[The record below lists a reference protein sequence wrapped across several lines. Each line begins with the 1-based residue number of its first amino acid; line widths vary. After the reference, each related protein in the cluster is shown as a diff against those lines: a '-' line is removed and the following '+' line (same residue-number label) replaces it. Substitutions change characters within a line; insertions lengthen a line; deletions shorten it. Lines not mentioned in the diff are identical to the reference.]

1 MYAHC
6 RMKIVHTEGREAR
19 TEIRKAL
26 DRTCNCDVTKLFLV
40 STYKDI
46 VFGTYAYATIR
57 FPNYSLRNCRKF

>member
-1 MYAHC
+1 MYIKGVAHNLLHVPEVVSVSMYAHC

-40 STYKDI
+40 STYK
-46 VFGTYAYATIR
+46 GG
-57 FPNYSLRNCRKF
+57 